1 MITFSTKKG
10 AACCVAT
17 TAMTFDVFPEV
28 STKDSWTLLSHP
40 EEELTDKKVVSWPGE
55 YDFSGISVR
64 GIGQEGGKQISY
76 VCTTENV
83 RIGFI
88 DGPIL
93 DWTDIDIQHLGEVD
107 VLVVAADNAKKV
119 VTLVEAVD
127 PRVVILFET
136 KDGDLSGTAK
146 ACGTAQI
153 QKVDEFKVKA
163 GSLPQDS
170 RQVVVLG

>member
-1 MITFSTKKG
+1 MITFSAKKG
-10 AACCVAT
+10 AACSVST
-17 TAMTFDVFPEV
+17 GVISFDVFPEKPM
-28 STKDSWTLLSHP
+28 KDSWTLLSHP
-40 EEELTDKKVVSWPGE
+40 EEELTEKKVMSWPGE
-55 YDFSGISVR
+55 YDVSGISVK
-64 GIGQEGGKQISY
+64 GVGQEGGRQISY

-93 DWTDIDIQHLGEVD
+93 DWTDTDIQHLGEVD
-107 VLVVAADNAKKV
+107 VLCIAADNPKKV
-119 VTLVEAVD
+119 MTLVENID

-136 KDGDLSGTAK
+136 EKGDLAGVAK
-146 ACGTAQI
+146 VCGAASV
-153 QKVDEFKVKA
+153 QKVSEFKVKA